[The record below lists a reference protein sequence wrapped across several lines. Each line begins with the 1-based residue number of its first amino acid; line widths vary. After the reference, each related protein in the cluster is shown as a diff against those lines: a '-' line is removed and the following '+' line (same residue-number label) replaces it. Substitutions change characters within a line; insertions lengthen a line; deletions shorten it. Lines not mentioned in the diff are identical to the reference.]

1 MLPDKI
7 RRGFSRRAFLGGTLA
22 GAVALTAVT
31 LTGCDG
37 GGDSESTGEPQVITD
52 SSKIVNATEDYK
64 ETDPGLAAQF
74 SWDLPLGTVPCH
86 SEGAWAALM
95 QAPASAREINTL
107 GIISLA
113 SGRATTLV
121 GAPTQGSAFSFHDVR
136 CSEKVFAWVEM
147 DYAASDWVLVAQ
159 QLTNGQL
166 TGEPFK
172 LDEGDANWD
181 PPRLTATG
189 DSVIWYKMPALGGS
203 KTGEHSHCYRWR
215 AGDAEGK
222 GLWESI
228 GRFAAY
234 PRVSDG
240 ILTIAPR
247 VKNDDG
253 VFYGITALNLDGG
266 NQMVDQLVM
275 PQTVVPFEAV
285 YMGQSFAFSVEANYN
300 TGGSLGSMGTF
311 IGREGG
317 PFVFLSRE
325 PLACVAGKGSRY
337 LVKVQSSHFV
347 LDTDAQTFGVLT
359 APDKTLEYGDYPAS
373 AGTTDRFVT
382 FATVRG
388 DTGLP
393 TAVRMRVFAL

>member
-1 MLPDKI
+1 M
-7 RRGFSRRAFLGGTLA
+7 RRGLSRRAFVGGTLT
-22 GAVALTAVT
+22 GAAAITAIT
-31 LTGCDG
+31 LIGCDK
-37 GGDSESTGEPQVITD
+37 GDESKSTGEPQVITD
-52 SSKIVNATEDYK
+52 SSKIVNVTEEYK
-64 ETDPGLAAQF
+64 EADPALAAQF
-74 SWDLPLGTVPCH
+74 SWDLPLGTVAFH

-113 SGRATTLV
+113 TGNLATLV
-121 GAPTQGSAFSFHDVR
+121 SAPTQGNAFSFHEVR
-136 CSEKVFAWVEM
+136 CSEQVFAWVEM
-147 DYAASDWVLVAQ
+147 NYTTNNWVLVAQ
-159 QLTNGQL
+159 QLSNGQL
-166 TGEPFK
+166 TGEPLK
-172 LDEGDANWD
+172 LDEGDADWE
-181 PPRLTATG
+181 PPRLTASG
-189 DSVIWYKMPALGGS
+189 DSVIWYKMPALDGS
-203 KTGEHSHCYRWR
+203 KTGEHSHCYCWR
-215 AGDAEGK
+215 AGDDKGK
-222 GLWESI
+222 DLWEST

-234 PRVSDG
+234 PHVSED

-253 VFYGITALNLDGG
+253 VFYGITALNLDDDGK
-266 NQMVDQLVM
+266 MVDQLVM

-300 TGGSLGSMGTF
+300 SGGSLGNMGTF

-337 LVKVQSSHFV
+337 LIKVQSSHFV
-347 LDTDAQTFGVLT
+347 VDTDAQTFGVLT

-393 TAVRMRVFAL
+393 GAVRMRVFAL